1 MEKDA
6 FRKGHRGTQGQ
17 TLGRRTCERAIR
29 DSIPEFNPPGLEDFV
44 KDQSARTNERA
55 YPIVERIEKTL
66 KLLIVEGLRVEY
78 QELPD
83 GDAWWYS
90 GIPDEVRKKA
100 STRLEDELGKGNKED
115 YLELIDFR
123 KIVLKN
129 WEVFKDT
136 FAYGDK
142 GNKEKRTEWIVK
154 VNDIRKIVMHPAKN
168 RQVTSEDL
176 VWLETYERWLTS
188 RPGPEDG

>member
-1 MEKDA
+1 
-6 FRKGHRGTQGQ
+6 
-17 TLGRRTCERAIR
+17 
-29 DSIPEFNPPGLEDFV
+29 
-44 KDQSARTNERA
+44 
-55 YPIVERIEKTL
+55 
-66 KLLIVEGLRVEY
+66 
-78 QELPD
+78 LPD